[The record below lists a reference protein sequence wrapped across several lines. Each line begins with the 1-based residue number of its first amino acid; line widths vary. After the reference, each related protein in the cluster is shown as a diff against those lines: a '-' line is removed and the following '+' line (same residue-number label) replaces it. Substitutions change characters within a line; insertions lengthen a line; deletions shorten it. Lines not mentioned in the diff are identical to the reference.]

1 VSPATEHIRRE
12 LTALR
17 DHRAETERR
26 RADDARRLRRLVVIA
41 HRSGMNPT
49 DISTAVGIARQRV
62 YKILDAER

>member
-1 VSPATEHIRRE
+1 
-12 LTALR
+12 
-17 DHRAETERR
+17 
-26 RADDARRLRRLVVIA
+26 LRRLVVIA